1 MKPITLTTEATESKS
16 ITVDTTG
23 AAKVEVAPIYETS
36 MNTLVAI
43 PSDSYDVT
51 ITANNGKRTDVYV
64 NDQMMFNNINQGSDN
79 WTIGRNV
86 AESTDYT
93 VHDIVVA
100 QGYAKFNYR
109 DDQSS
114 GTTIT
119 NVKFSKSPSIVTRTK
134 KVYVIGDSLVANYY
148 GTAPE
153 GKEGLVRTGWGQV
166 LQNYIS
172 GAEVVNLGNSGAW
185 ATGMKAD
192 AFTNVLG
199 SAQPGDIMV
208 LESGY
213 NDK

>member
-1 MKPITLTTEATESKS
+1 MAEMKPITLTTEATESKS

-93 VHDIVVA
+93 VHDI
-100 QGYAKFNYR
+100 GCC
-109 DDQSS
+109 
-114 GTTIT
+114 
-119 NVKFSKSPSIVTRTK
+119 TR
-134 KVYVIGDSLVANYY
+134 LC
-148 GTAPE
+148 
-153 GKEGLVRTGWGQV
+153 
-166 LQNYIS
+166 
-172 GAEVVNLGNSGAW
+172 
-185 ATGMKAD
+185 
-192 AFTNVLG
+192 
-199 SAQPGDIMV
+199 
-208 LESGY
+208 
-213 NDK
+213 